1 MSVTP
6 SLPVQPG
13 SGLPTYVLSCPNC
26 GAQLAPHVGLPQN
39 APWQC
44 INCRHGW
51 WVAELSAN
59 ARALFRPAVRDFG
72 HDGTVASS
80 VAVERA
86 AALERGNSVHPS
98 MVNLPGVAAA
108 LTALRAA

>member
-1 MSVTP
+1 MSVP
-6 SLPVQPG
+6 SLPA
-13 SGLPTYVLSCPNC
+13 SGLPTYSLACPNC

-39 APWQC
+39 SPWQC

-51 WVAELSAN
+51 WVAELSTA
-59 ARALFRPAVRDFG
+59 ARKLFRPAVVDFG

-98 MVNLPGVAAA
+98 MVNLPGVAAS
-108 LTALRAA
+108 LTALKRV

>member
-1 MSVTP
+1 MSVP
-6 SLPVQPG
+6 SLPA
-13 SGLPTYVLSCPNC
+13 SGLPTYLLSCPNC
-26 GAQLAPHVGLPQN
+26 GAQLAPHVGLPQST
-39 APWQC
+39 PWQC

-51 WVAELSAN
+51 WVAELSTA
-59 ARALFRPAVRDFG
+59 ARQRFRPAVRDFG

-98 MVNLPGVAAA
+98 MVNLPGVAVALAA
-108 LTALRAA
+108 LKRT